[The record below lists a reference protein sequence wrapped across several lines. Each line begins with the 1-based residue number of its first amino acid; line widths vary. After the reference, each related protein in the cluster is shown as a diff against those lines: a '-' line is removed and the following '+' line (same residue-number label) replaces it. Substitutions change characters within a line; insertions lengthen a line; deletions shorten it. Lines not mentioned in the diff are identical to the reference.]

1 MLSASYP
8 KCANSFAK
16 VLLSDQKLLKNYT
29 SIGRPRPFDVTLR
42 DGLQGLSKEQQ
53 NLITT
58 DVKKEMYCNLLMKY
72 APKNIEIGS
81 CVNPKVLPI
90 FKDTETLFKY
100 SKNILYGNNYILVPN
115 LTQMMNAINFG
126 ANNFSF
132 ITSVSDSFQFKNT
145 KMNINENLNSIS
157 EMLMFLDDYSIMP
170 KNNRPF
176 IPYGIKL
183 YVSCINECPIE
194 GKISN
199 SKILNRLSQ
208 LKEFKIDNI
217 CLSDTCGTLNVN
229 EFADIICMSRNIG
242 LNVSKFSLHLHIDPN
257 NEKQAEEIFHFAI
270 DNGIVNFD
278 VSELTTGGC
287 SVTMNNN
294 ELKPNMSYQQYYKF
308 LTNYL
313 ISRV

>member
-1 MLSASYP
+1 MFSSYP
-8 KCANSFAK
+8 KCMNSFMK
-16 VLLSDQKLLKNYT
+16 LILSNPKLLKNYT
-29 SIGRPRPFDVTLR
+29 SIGRPCPFDVTLR

-53 NLITT
+53 DLITT
-58 DVKKEMYCNLLMKY
+58 DVKKEMYRNLLMKY
-72 APKNIEIGS
+72 APKNMEIGS

-90 FKDTETLFKY
+90 FKDTKALFEYTQKVSY
-100 SKNILYGNNYILVPN
+100 INKYILVPN
-115 LTQMMNAINFG
+115 LSQMQNALNFG

-145 KMNINENLNSIS
+145 KMNINENLNNIS

-170 KNNRPF
+170 NNYLPF
-176 IPYGIKL
+176 IPFGIKL

-194 GKISN
+194 GKISH
-199 SKILNRLSQ
+199 SKILHRLSQ

-217 CLSDTCGTLNVN
+217 CLSDTCGTLTSE
-229 EFADIICMSRNIG
+229 EFADIVNMCRNIG
-242 LNVSKFSLHLHIDPN
+242 LNVSKFSLHLHIDPS
-257 NEKQAEEIFHFAI
+257 NEKQAEQIFHHAI
-270 DNGIVNFD
+270 DNGIINFD

-287 SVTMNNN
+287 SVTMDKNK
-294 ELKPNMSYQQYYKF
+294 LKPNMSYEQYYKF